1 MTKEQKFQE
10 LLLSYLKLT
19 NLVIED
25 GSDKILSLQVIV
37 EMLTDDLSA
46 FKSDEL
52 Y

>member
-25 GSDKILSLQVIV
+25 GNDKILSLKVIV

-46 FKSDEL
+46 FRSDEL